1 MIKPN
6 KMFWLIISLLISFQ
20 AFSSQLVI
28 KQNAQA
34 PITLGHQEI
43 VSTFTPT
50 QFSTHLPWFTGAKEF
65 TGFTVAE
72 LLAHF
77 NIDDAFSVSFI
88 ALNDYA
94 ASSRIED
101 IVKYN
106 PIVAYEVNGEKLRV
120 RDKGPYWLIFNLD
133 KHPET
138 DNAVFHSQMV
148 WQIDEILIHR
158 QSDVET
164 N

>member
-1 MIKPN
+1 
-6 KMFWLIISLLISFQ
+6 MFWLIISLLISISFQ
-20 AFSSQLVI
+20 AHSSQLVI
-28 KQNAQA
+28 KQNAQT
-34 PITLGHQEI
+34 PITLGHEEI
-43 VSTFTPT
+43 VSTLTPT

-65 TGFTVAE
+65 TGFTVTD

-77 NIDDAFSVSFI
+77 NIEDAFSVSFI

-101 IVKYN
+101 IVQYE
-106 PIVAYEVNGEKLRV
+106 PIVAYEVNGEKLKI

-133 KHPET
+133 KYPEA

-158 QSDVET
+158 HSDAEK